1 MKQLLLLSSAILI
14 SLFSFSQK
22 NSSPGYIIKSNG
34 DSVHGF
40 LQEEIKKDIL
50 SQVRFANDK
59 NSQAIAFTPADIKA
73 FGYDGGN
80 IYKRIFFTSVLR
92 DTTLEKICF
101 ARQLIYG
108 GYSLYTFL
116 ESDKKYFVIK
126 EKDSSY
132 YIYNTIY
139 TNLGSVDEEGN
150 FLETL
155 RLISAPCPQLTSTS
169 DRFAYNEKD
178 MIRFVLDLNQCLEP
192 GKTVVSYYHKPKAV
206 VNIMVFAGGFTTG
219 KENQFTGDLSFRVS
233 YPQINKN
240 ASLNIGVHYSNTLT
254 TEDLLNPGN
263 IKYVADTRNEFFSI
277 PITVQ
282 YNFTQGII
290 RPFIYFGISGA
301 MHRETKN
308 KTIYTAESKDSE
320 FGLAGIVAAGV
331 EGHITKNFFI
341 NAEWRF
347 EELLQNLS
355 IFQYPAIGVAYKF

>member
-1 MKQLLLLSSAILI
+1 MKQLLLLSSVIFI

-22 NSSPGYIIKSNG
+22 ISSPGYIIKSNG

-40 LQEEIKKDIL
+40 LQEEIKKDL
-50 SQVRFANDK
+50 VSQVKFSKDK
-59 NSQAIAFTPADIKA
+59 NSQAITFTPVDVKT

-80 IYKRIFFTSVLR
+80 IYGQISFTSVLR
-92 DTTLEKICF
+92 DTTVEKTCF
-101 ARQLIYG
+101 ARQLIQG
-108 GYSLYTFL
+108 GHSLYTFL
-116 ESDKKYFVIK
+116 ESDKRYFVIK
-126 EKDSSY
+126 GSDSSY
-132 YIYNTIY
+132 YIYNTTY

-155 RLISAPCPQLTSTS
+155 RLISAPCQELTSTS

-178 MIRFVLDLNQCLEP
+178 MIRFVLDLNHCLEP
-192 GKTVVSYYHKPKAV
+192 DKSAVSYYHKPKAIANV
-206 VNIMVFAGGFTTG
+206 MVFAGGFTTG
-219 KENQFTGDLSFRVS
+219 KESQFTADLSLRLS

-254 TEDLLNPGN
+254 TENLLNGGN

-290 RPFIYFGISGA
+290 QPFIYFGISGA

-308 KTIYTAESKDSE
+308 KTVYTAESKDSE
-320 FGLAGIVAAGV
+320 FGLAGIIAAGI
-331 EGHITKNFFI
+331 EGRITKKFFI